1 MKKTF
6 FSLLVLLT
14 CSLEAISAQS
24 PIIDL
29 GIFKKAPNGTKLEIR
44 LRAMEDVVNG
54 AYSGGIFTVRFPSAY
69 GVTLSAVP
77 NTALYSYA
85 FAGPVGQ
92 SEGYDYYRF
101 QFAGSVNT
109 VNWEKGKQYP
119 LITLQVNGTPPPRAI
134 FELVTNNEWT
144 RANNAN
150 FYQELNGVSLERDFY
165 KLPNKVV
172 GLDATALPSRRVQLD
187 WTYEAGEKLA
197 YSEVEYSADGQVFKM
212 ISRLPAKSE
221 TDRGSSEFKYE
232 HNSPQS
238 GVNYYQIWLTDIN
251 GEVEYTP
258 IRVINFDDMD
268 ADFNVFPN
276 PTAGPLT
283 LVSRNLAQYEGGIRY
298 QIIDN
303 SGKVLLA
310 NNVADDNVT
319 IDLSKLASGAYYLQI
334 NNDEKQL
341 EKFQVVI
348 AN

>member
-69 GVTLSAVP
+69 RVTLSAVP

-134 FELVTNNEWT
+134 FELVTKSPWT
-144 RANNAN
+144 RANNGDY
-150 FYQELNGVSLERDFY
+150 YQELNGGELQHKFY
-165 KLPNKVV
+165 QLPVKARAFYATGLSDRTVKLDWEFES
-172 GLDATALPSRRVQLD
+172 DATLD
-187 WTYEAGEKLA
+187 
-197 YSEVEYSADGQVFKM
+197 YSDIEYSIDGREFNM
-212 ISRLPAKSE
+212 IGTAQAHPE
-221 TDRGSSEFKYE
+221 TDRLSSDYLFI
-232 HNSPQS
+232 HNKPQS
-238 GVNYYQIWLTDIN
+238 GVNYYRIRMVDNN
-251 GEVEYTP
+251 GIVEYSP
-258 IRVINFDDMD
+258 IRAINFDDLE
-268 ADFNVFPN
+268 AEFNVFPN

-283 LVSRNLAQYEGGIRY
+283 LVSRNLAKYPGGIRY